1 MYYLPSN
8 NHALSGE
15 DNVKSLEYYVKSY
28 AQYIITEK
36 KNINVKKGTYAFN
49 QKKIKQTVRKSNNLS

>member
-28 AQYIITEK
+28 AQCIITEK
-36 KNINVKKGTYAFN
+36 KYQREKRYVY
-49 QKKIKQTVRKSNNLS
+49 V